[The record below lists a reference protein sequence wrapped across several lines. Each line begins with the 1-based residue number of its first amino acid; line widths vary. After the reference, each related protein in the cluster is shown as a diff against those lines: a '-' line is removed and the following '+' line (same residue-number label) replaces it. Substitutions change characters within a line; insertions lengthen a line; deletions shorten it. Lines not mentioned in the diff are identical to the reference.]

1 MRPILNATVLLLAA
15 VTATGPGLAAQQ
27 GRDTSRA
34 DLVRALQTL
43 IATGPTGHATHDE
56 GERLQLAVTDAITRR
71 DAAIER
77 LAVRAAS
84 PLRAR
89 IVRPVSGSDSAAH
102 IEIDAQKVLTV
113 PRPVPY
119 AARIFAS
126 LDGAGFVRVADVQSG
141 TSDHVRVTDA
151 LGPAARMPGF
161 HTVQMHARLG
171 FSGTDDSAPWTE
183 SRKLPPLFYAVY
195 DGKPS
200 AVSMEVR
207 ALLEGPGSVSARA
220 FDPDLD
226 DVPFN
231 QWLVNMLAARGGNH
245 HNAGAMWRSQYC
257 SERTGE
263 TGLMPDV
270 TAVCAVLDV
279 QLDGNRGQ
287 LWFNR
292 GQIWFR
298 TADIVVNNGVAVW
311 QRTTPPRFEGF
322 MLAGS
327 APESSRLSHLLTLLD
342 TDPEARPAGDLS
354 VGPGDILMA
363 PSSPRPGEPALVT
376 ITIRNQGAGDV
387 LKALVQVIVAT
398 SVNEGAT
405 RAFVVDVPAR
415 GTAAVKLQASFPR
428 GYGVVSAVAMQET
441 EHSPFESS
449 TSDPTPED
457 ACAYRV
463 VNPQLTP
470 AGFLQSFF
478 PYGSVCRGK

>member
-1 MRPILNATVLLLAA
+1 MPSILNATVLVLAA
-15 VTATGPGLAAQQ
+15 VTASGPRLAAQQ

-56 GERLQLAVTDAITRR
+56 GEWLQLAVTDAITRR
-71 DAAIER
+71 DAAVER

-89 IVRPVSGSDSAAH
+89 IVSPVSGSDSAAH

-119 AARIFAS
+119 VARIFAS
-126 LDGAGFVRVADVQSG
+126 LDGAEFVRVADVQSG
-141 TSDHVRVTDA
+141 TTDHVRVTEA

-171 FSGTDDSAPWTE
+171 FSRTDDSTPWTE

-200 AVSMEVR
+200 AASIEVR
-207 ALLEGPGSVSARA
+207 ALLEGPGSVSAHH

-231 QWLVNMLAARGGNH
+231 QWLVNTLAARGGNH
-245 HNAGAMWRSQYC
+245 DNAGAMWRSQYC

-263 TGLMPDV
+263 TGLIPDV

-279 QLDGNRGQ
+279 QLGG
-287 LWFNR
+287 NR

-298 TADIVVNNGVAVW
+298 TADIVVNSGVAVW
-311 QRTTPPRFEGF
+311 RRTTPPRFEGF

-327 APESSRLSHLLTLLD
+327 APESSRLSHLLALLD

-354 VGPGDILMA
+354 VGPGDILIA

-398 SVNEGAT
+398 SVNEAAT

-415 GTAAVKLQASFPR
+415 GTTAVKLQASFPQ

-441 EHSPFESS
+441 QHSPFESS

-478 PYGSVCRGK
+478 PFGSGCRGK

>member
-1 MRPILNATVLLLAA
+1 MRSILTATVLFLAA
-15 VTATGPGLAAQQ
+15 VTASGPRLAAQQ

-43 IATGPTGHATHDE
+43 IATGPTEHATHDE
-56 GERLQLAVTDAITRR
+56 GEWLQLAVTDAISRR

-89 IVRPVSGSDSAAH
+89 IVGPITGSDGATH
-102 IEIDAQKVLTV
+102 IEIETQKVLTV

-126 LDGAGFVRVADVQSG
+126 LDGAEFVRIADVLSG
-141 TSDHVRVTDA
+141 TSDHVRVTEA

-161 HTVQMHARLG
+161 HIVQMHARLG
-171 FSGTDDSAPWTE
+171 FSRADDSAPWSE

-195 DGKPS
+195 DGKSS
-200 AVSMEVR
+200 AASMEVR
-207 ALLEGPGSVSARA
+207 ALLEGPGSVSARH

-231 QWLVNMLAARGGNH
+231 QWLVNTLAARGGNH
-245 HNAGAMWRSQYC
+245 DNAGAMWRSQYC
-257 SERTGE
+257 SERTSE

-279 QLDGNRGQ
+279 QLGG
-287 LWFNR
+287 NR

-354 VGPGDILMA
+354 VGPDDILIA
-363 PSSPRPGEPALVT
+363 PSSPKPGEPALVT

-398 SVNEGAT
+398 SVNKAAT

-415 GTAAVKLQASFPR
+415 GTTAVKLQASFPQ
-428 GYGVVSAVAMQET
+428 GYGVVSAVAMQGIT

-463 VNPQLTP
+463 VNPQQTP
-470 AGFLQSFF
+470 PGFLQSF
-478 PYGSVCRGK
+478 PDGSGCRGK